1 MKGIKT
7 TVQNLKM
14 EKETINKTQ
23 TEGIMEI
30 ETVDKRI
37 RTADASI
44 TNIMKEM
51 EERISGLENMIEEAY
66 ISVKDNVKDNRF
78 LA

>member
-1 MKGIKT
+1 VKGIKT

>member
-1 MKGIKT
+1 
-7 TVQNLKM
+7 M

-51 EERISGLENMIEEAY
+51 EERISGLEDMTKKMIP
-66 ISVKDNVKDNRF
+66 
-78 LA
+78 

>member
-1 MKGIKT
+1 
-7 TVQNLKM
+7 M

>member
-1 MKGIKT
+1 
-7 TVQNLKM
+7 M

-37 RTADASI
+37 RTTDASI